1 MQGHIT
7 LQAVNHA
14 AKESMFKMSAYDQ
27 TYQVLLQSVRN
38 CGGIISLLNFL
49 TQIKQPANKP
59 CGNFYISPSYSV
71 SG

>member
-14 AKESMFKMSAYDQ
+14 AKEGIFKMSAYDQ

-38 CGGIISLLNFL
+38 CGGIISLLNF
-49 TQIKQPANKP
+49 
-59 CGNFYISPSYSV
+59 
-71 SG
+71 